1 MSGESGRDDFVTQTV
16 TLGLDIGGTH
26 VRMGLVDPSGEL
38 THFTMYKTA
47 DFIREG
53 FVGTLSN
60 TILSYLDAHLNSR
73 PLHTVSMGFPSAI
86 DKTCRVLYS
95 TPSIP
100 GLSNID
106 IVSEMENRL
115 HLPVCISRDV
125 NMLYL
130 YDARRYSLP
139 NEGVVIGVYF
149 GTGIGNAIAINGQL
163 LKGKNGV
170 AGELGHIPVWGK
182 SDACGCGNDGCMEL
196 YAAGQ
201 ALARLR
207 STHFAD
213 TPMEDVFAR
222 HGGDER
228 LDDYLEAMTL
238 PLATEINLLDPEAV
252 VLGGGV
258 LQMKGFPRDVLERK
272 LRAHVRKP
280 YPEST
285 LNLIYS
291 DLQQKNGVI
300 GAGYYGFMQ

>member
-1 MSGESGRDDFVTQTV
+1 MTQTV
-16 TLGLDIGGTH
+16 ALGLDIGGTH
-26 VRMGLVDPSGEL
+26 VRMGLVEPSGEL
-38 THFTMYKTA
+38 THFVMHKTA

-53 FVGTLSN
+53 FVDVLSH
-60 TILSYLDAHLNSR
+60 TILSYLDAHLCGRS
-73 PLHTVSMGFPSAI
+73 LHTVSMGFPSAI
-86 DKTCRVLYS
+86 DRACRVLYS

-100 GLSNID
+100 GLSDID
-106 IVSEMENRL
+106 IVAAMENRL
-115 HLPVCISRDV
+115 RLPVCISRDV

-139 NEGVVIGVYF
+139 DTGVVIGVYF
-149 GTGIGNAIAINGQL
+149 GTGIGNAIAVNGQL
-163 LKGKNGV
+163 LRGRNGV

-182 SDACGCGNDGCMEL
+182 SDACGCGNSGCMEL

-201 ALARLR
+201 ALARLHNA
-207 STHFAD
+207 HFAG

-228 LDDYLEAMTL
+228 LDDFLEAMTL

-280 YPEST
+280 YPENT
-285 LNLIYS
+285 LKLIYS
-291 DLQQKNGVI
+291 DLQQENGVI
-300 GAGYYGFMQ
+300 GAGYYGFLQKA

>member
-1 MSGESGRDDFVTQTV
+1 MALAV
-16 TLGLDIGGTH
+16 TLGMDIGGTH
-26 VRMGLVDPSGEL
+26 VRMGLVDHVGGLS
-38 THFTMYKTA
+38 HFVMHKTA
-47 DFIREG
+47 EFIREG
-53 FVGTLSN
+53 FMDTLSRA
-60 TILSYLDAHLNSR
+60 ILSYLDTHLGSR
-73 PLHTVSMGFPSAI
+73 SLHTVSMGFPSAI
-86 DKTCRVLYS
+86 DKACRVLYS

-100 GLSNID
+100 GLSSID
-106 IVSEMENRL
+106 IVAEMESRL

-139 NEGVVIGVYF
+139 DEGVVIGVYF
-149 GTGIGNAIAINGQL
+149 GTGIGNAIAVNGCL
-163 LKGKNGV
+163 LKGRNGV

-182 SDACGCGNDGCMEL
+182 SDACGCGNSGCMEL

-201 ALARLR
+201 ALVRLR
-207 STHFAD
+207 NAHFAD
-213 TPMEDVFAR
+213 TPMEELFIR

-228 LDDYLEAMTL
+228 LIDYLEAMAL

-258 LQMKGFPRDVLERK
+258 LQMRNFPRDVLERK

-285 LNLIYS
+285 LKLIYS
-291 DLQQKNGVI
+291 DLQQENGVI
-300 GAGYYGFMQ
+300 GAGYYGFLQKA